1 MYCCFAP
8 SKCVSCSH
16 SSSISLSIVR
26 QVAFLLL
33 SIVELWALGKIVLT
47 RICTLLMEQIAGGTT
62 YLFGQLQVLL
72 SDETNDILF
81 DFCRFLS

>member
-1 MYCCFAP
+1 
-8 SKCVSCSH
+8 
-16 SSSISLSIVR
+16 
-26 QVAFLLL
+26 
-33 SIVELWALGKIVLT
+33 
-47 RICTLLMEQIAGGTT
+47 MEQIAGGTT